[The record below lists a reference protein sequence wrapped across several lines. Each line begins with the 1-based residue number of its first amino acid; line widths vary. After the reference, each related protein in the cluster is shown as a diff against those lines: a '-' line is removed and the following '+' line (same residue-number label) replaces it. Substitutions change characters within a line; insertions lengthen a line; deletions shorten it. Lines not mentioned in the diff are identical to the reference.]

1 MCGLSLRPHISNTFS
16 RDSPTFQSDFHLSK
30 RSPRHSEEWTG
41 KPSNLEIQIFEVW
54 SPLWVVSTEVS
65 HFIAVSLYCSLSL
78 LQSLFIAVS
87 LYYTLSLRKC
97 LSLLRSLFI
106 AVSLYYSLSLLQ
118 SLFITLSL
126 YGSVSLY
133 CGLSLLQSLF
143 IAVSLYCRLSL
154 LQSRFLTL
162 SLYGSVSLYCTL
174 SLLQSLFIAVSLSYT
189 LSLRKCLTLLQSLS
203 TGWRR
208 FIGSPKLQI
217 IFHERATK
225 FRSLLRKMTY
235 KDKGSY
241 ESSPPDSA
249 SLFCKRERLYIAWC
263 GHSCD
268 SAHIWWCKCIMTY
281 KEMCCSDVK
290 WRDYI
295 GSLLK

>member
-1 MCGLSLRPHISNTFS
+1 
-16 RDSPTFQSDFHLSK
+16 
-30 RSPRHSEEWTG
+30 
-41 KPSNLEIQIFEVW
+41 
-54 SPLWVVSTEVS
+54 VS

-241 ESSPPDSA
+241 ESSPSCTTV
-249 SLFCKRERLYIAWC
+249 SLN
-263 GHSCD
+263 
-268 SAHIWWCKCIMTY
+268 
-281 KEMCCSDVK
+281 CSL
-290 WRDYI
+290 
-295 GSLLK
+295 SLLHSLSTEVSFFMTFFILGDLLIAVSLYCSLSRSCMKFHLRWQADMARALYS